1 MSYIKICVC
10 TYSVYIN
17 AVSND
22 AGPLKKIIL
31 KDSGVMR
38 SLKVSKTKAVQCD
51 GEPGMEVREITLPRR
66 LWEGARVFSF
76 ILIINWFV
84 CSLFACP
91 LECQL

>member
-1 MSYIKICVC
+1 MTYIKICVC
-10 TYSVYIN
+10 TCNIYIN
-17 AVSND
+17 AVSNG

-31 KDSGVMR
+31 EDSGVMR
-38 SLKVSKTKAVQCD
+38 SIEVSKTKAVGCD
-51 GEPGMEVREITLPRR
+51 GEPGMEVREI
-66 LWEGARVFSF
+66 LWEGAQVFSF